1 MIDRNKIIVW
11 AKPRE
16 ETLEEQIEL
25 SWSILKKIQQ
35 YKLFASLMIPAK
47 SKKDVQNFE
56 VTKKNVEYLIKAN
69 RDKKFPDIGSELVFF
84 TSLNDEESASISFSV
99 AKSNINLI
107 NALVISLPVN
117 FAQKN
122 CIEYIEL
129 FKELIILYDS
139 YYACITSDSNLN
151 LYDEWYNHQKNIPE
165 VVFWINYW
173 NQDMISNRTIKKLKS
188 KVYECKSMYN
198 GYYIRLQEVPVDVL
212 NMDHIKNQKEI
223 SLLLKQKKFIF

>member
-1 MIDRNKIIVW
+1 MIDRNKIIIW

-16 ETLEEQIEL
+16 ETFEEQIEL

-35 YKLFASLMIPAK
+35 YKLFTSLMLPAK

-99 AKSNINLI
+99 GKSNINLI

-129 FKELIILYDS
+129 FNELIILYDS
-139 YYACITSDSNLN
+139 YYACITSDANLN
-151 LYDEWYNHQKNIPE
+151 LYNEWYNHQKNIPE

-173 NQDMISNRTIKKLKS
+173 NQDMISNTTIKKIKS

-198 GYYIRLQEVPVDVL
+198 GYYIRLQEVPIDVL
-212 NMDHIKNQKEI
+212 NIDHIKNQKEI
-223 SLLLKQKKFIF
+223 SFLLKQKKFLF

>member
-1 MIDRNKIIVW
+1 MIDRNKIIIW

-16 ETLEEQIEL
+16 ETFEEQIEL

-35 YKLFASLMIPAK
+35 YKLFTSLMLPAK

-99 AKSNINLI
+99 GKSNINLI

-129 FKELIILYDS
+129 FNELIILYDS
-139 YYACITSDSNLN
+139 YYACITSDANLN
-151 LYDEWYNHQKNIPE
+151 LYNEWYNHQKNIPE

-173 NQDMISNRTIKKLKS
+173 NQDMISNTTIKKIKS

-198 GYYIRLQEVPVDVL
+198 GYCIRLQEVPINVL
-212 NMDHIKNQKEI
+212 NIDHIKNQKEI
-223 SLLLKQKKFIF
+223 SFLLKQKKFLF